1 VNEPYTYVDRFDTGI
16 GVVKLR
22 HDAILLSI
30 YPPQGDVKAHIE
42 IPDDERR
49 KLADAITDFYTKKID
64 RVLTTCREQRSG
76 TGPGATV
83 PVGAILAAIY
93 ISDRQPSA
101 EDIKRAHEIQ
111 ALIDAEGRA
120 MEAS

>member
-64 RVLTTCREQRSG
+64 RVLDAVREHRVG
-76 TGPGATV
+76 TGPEATV
-83 PVGAILAAIY
+83 PAGAVLAAIL
-93 ISDRQPSA
+93 ISDRKPSA

-111 ALIDAEGRA
+111 AQVDAGEPV
-120 MEAS
+120 S